1 MILDIKPKARL
12 NTPHETQSPSVGHS
26 KPECT
31 SCSGNEIFL
40 SRLAGRLMS
49 GLETGLPTVN
59 AGEKTSIAVVQLI
72 LWTNICIKTLW
83 PLH

>member
-31 SCSGNEIFL
+31 SCSGSEIFL

-49 GLETGLPTVN
+49 GLETGLQ
-59 AGEKTSIAVVQLI
+59 QLM
-72 LWTNICIKTLW
+72 LERK
-83 PLH
+83 PL